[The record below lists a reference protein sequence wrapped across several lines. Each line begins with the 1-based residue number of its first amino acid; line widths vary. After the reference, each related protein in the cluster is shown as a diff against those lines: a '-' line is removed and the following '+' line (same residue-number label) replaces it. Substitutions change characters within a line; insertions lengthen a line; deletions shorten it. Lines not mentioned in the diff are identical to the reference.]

1 MNKMPKIAIIG
12 LSGESIFMKVDHFH
26 RPGETLVSQDFH
38 SEPGGKGFNQAVG
51 VSRLGGIAHFLGAVG
66 DDAYGISCERYL
78 HGQGVIPHLKV
89 KSGHKTAYAII
100 LTDKEGENRV
110 TVFPGAALELGTS
123 DLLDFEAVIADSS
136 ILLLQLEVPF
146 SVVKQAIRIANR
158 HRVPVIL
165 NPAPAQPLDKEILD
179 GVAVL
184 TPNEEEARLLCGL
197 SKNEKEE
204 VLFEALQ
211 TLNKTIIV
219 TRGKQGAVI
228 IENHKVTIIPG
239 MVVDCLDS
247 TGAGDVFNA
256 ALAVSLGSKA
266 ILLEAARFANAAGA
280 LSVTKEHVMKAIP
293 TQAETEEFIKKQG
306 EKT

>member
-1 MNKMPKIAIIG
+1 M
-12 LSGESIFMKVDHFH
+12 
-26 RPGETLVSQDFH
+26 
-38 SEPGGKGFNQAVG
+38 G
-51 VSRLGGIAHFLGAVG
+51 VSRLGGIAHFLSAVG

-184 TPNEEEARLLCGL
+184 TPNEEEARFLCGF